1 MARGSKSYSYGPT
14 RNLYSFAKPRL
25 FGPINLSSFG
35 SPLSD
40 RRSFYPDPY
49 RPADYSGLRLNRS
62 LVAKPR
68 RGSRSLLSPDR
79 LFFRVP
85 HMVHLCVRRK
95 VRKEVLFARGRVGR
109 GGSSSRPKHR
119 NEHSEVSC

>member
-1 MARGSKSYSYGPT
+1 MARRSKSYSYGPT

-25 FGPINLSSFG
+25 FGPIYLSAFG
-35 SPLSD
+35 SPLGD

-49 RPADYSGLRLNRS
+49 RAADYSGLRLNRS

-79 LFFRVP
+79 LSFRVP
-85 HMVHLCVRRK
+85 RMVYICARRK
-95 VRKEVLFARGRVGR
+95 VRKEVLFARGVAGH
-109 GGSSSRPKHR
+109 GSHAPKRR